1 MYIKIQKHNV
11 HIIETKSNELSE
23 KEKEGKKN
31 FSLQQKLPW
40 HKILIQTVAWAPQT
54 PIRIGLFELIYSHKH
69 LLDYLVELMK
79 TTYFH
84 NLSTIA

>member
-40 HKILIQTVAWAPQT
+40 HKILIQTVA
-54 PIRIGLFELIYSHKH
+54 
-69 LLDYLVELMK
+69 
-79 TTYFH
+79 
-84 NLSTIA
+84 

>member
-40 HKILIQTVAWAPQT
+40 HKILIQTVACAPRT
-54 PIRIGLFELIYSHKH
+54 PIRIGLFELIYCHNH
-69 LLDYLVELMK
+69 L
-79 TTYFH
+79 
-84 NLSTIA
+84 